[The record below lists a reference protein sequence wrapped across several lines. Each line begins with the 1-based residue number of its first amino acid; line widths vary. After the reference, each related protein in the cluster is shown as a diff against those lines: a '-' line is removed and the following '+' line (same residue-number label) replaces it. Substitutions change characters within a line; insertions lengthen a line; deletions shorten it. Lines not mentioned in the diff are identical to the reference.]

1 MFRSRSNN
9 ISYRKITRVDRITG
23 LKLGDLLTH
32 MMENYTSNEIE
43 EALNINNIKT
53 YCEIISNGKSKHS
66 IGKAVQ

>member
-1 MFRSRSNN
+1 
-9 ISYRKITRVDRITG
+9 VDRITG

>member
-9 ISYRKITRVDRITG
+9 ISNRKITRVDRITG

-53 YCEIISNGKSKHS
+53 YCEIISNGKSRHS
-66 IGKAVQ
+66 ISKAVQ